1 MVYVC
6 ERCHFE
12 FEGMSEV
19 EQCPD
24 CGKMA
29 IRKATPWEAEAFHK
43 RLKENVWDT
52 SRTEIPADLGI
63 EKNPECS

>member
-12 FEGMSEV
+12 FERMSEV

-24 CGKMA
+24 CGKIA
-29 IRKATPWEAEAFHK
+29 IRMATASETLAFRN
-43 RLKENVWDT
+43 RLQEYLESSGESNKDNFQ
-52 SRTEIPADLGI
+52 
-63 EKNPECS
+63 

>member
-6 ERCHFE
+6 EHCHFE
-12 FEGMSEV
+12 FERMSDV

-29 IRKATPWEAEAFHK
+29 IREATSQEASVFRN
-43 RLKENVWDT
+43 RLQENLWSASDKP
-52 SRTEIPADLGI
+52 RI
-63 EKNPECS
+63 

>member
-12 FEGMSEV
+12 FERMSEV

-29 IRKATPWEAEAFHK
+29 IRKATPWETEAFHK
-43 RLKENVWDT
+43 RLKENVWGT
-52 SRTEIPADLGI
+52 SRAESPIDLGT
-63 EKNPECS
+63 KKS